1 MLVCNNDGWQN
12 IAGEDGQMRLLVRW
26 LINAISLVIVANFVP
41 GFELHGFG
49 AALIA
54 AIVFGFVNSTLG
66 LVLKILTF
74 PLTIVTF
81 GLFLFV
87 INAIMLKMAAAVT
100 PGFAVH
106 TWSAALIGAILLTLI
121 SSFLHWLINDNRRTE
136 YRR

>member
-1 MLVCNNDGWQN
+1 VK
-12 IAGEDGQMRLLVRW
+12 LLLRW
-26 LINAISLVIVANFVP
+26 LINALSLVIVANFVP

-54 AIVFGFVNSTLG
+54 ALIIGFVNSTLG
-66 LVLKILTF
+66 LVLKVLTF

-81 GLFLFV
+81 GLFLIV

-106 TWSAALIGAILLTLI
+106 SWSAAFVGALLLSIITA
-121 SSFLHWLINDNRRTE
+121 FLHWLVKDTRRAG
-136 YRR
+136 RGA